1 MFKKKTFDHFHGKF
15 LQAIQQDPELMD
27 ELLWDVTRNFQE
39 NWDLEELDFAAMYDR
54 SLESRISR
62 RLWKGADYY
71 PKEAL
76 SAFIRKDKEIVRVMF
91 RDLFDE
97 KRDVIGRVSR
107 FDFHCKQLLDS
118 HRKDLPDLLD
128 HYHGDERMP
137 GLYLS
142 LRYPDLYV
150 YPELERFR
158 NCMIKLDARNVPT
171 VIPLDTYFKMM
182 RAIDKFLSADTH
194 LMDAYQ
200 RRLEQFVHY
209 EGKTLLPALDFIRWM
224 ERQSSQ

>member
-1 MFKKKTFDHFHGKF
+1 MFNKKTFDHFQLKF
-15 LQAIQQDPELMD
+15 REAIDQKPELMD
-27 ELLWDVTRNFQE
+27 ELLWEVTRNFQE
-39 NWDLEELDFAAMYDR
+39 NWDLEVLDFAAMYDR

-62 RLWKGADYY
+62 RLWKGVDYY

-76 SAFIRKDKEIVRVMF
+76 AAFIAKDKEIVRVMF

-107 FDFHCKQLLDS
+107 FSFHCDQLLDS

-137 GLYLS
+137 GLYLA

-150 YPELERFR
+150 YPELEIFR
-158 NCMIKLDARNVPT
+158 RCMIKLDARNVPS
-171 VIPLDTYFKMM
+171 VIPVDTYFKMM
-182 RAIDKFLSADTH
+182 RTIDKFLMMDEHLVRAYEKRLADIPH
-194 LMDAYQ
+194 
-200 RRLEQFVHY
+200 F

-224 ERQSSQ
+224 NAS